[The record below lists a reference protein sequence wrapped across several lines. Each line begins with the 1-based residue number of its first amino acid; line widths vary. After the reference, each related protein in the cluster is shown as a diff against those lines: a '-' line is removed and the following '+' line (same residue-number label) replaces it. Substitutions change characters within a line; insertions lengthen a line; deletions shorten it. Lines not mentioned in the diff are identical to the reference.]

1 MLGSSPLLSGRS
13 CFLYCLPLCVF
24 QKKEKY
30 RKCRV
35 GLSGSGHRSGE
46 AEAKSAQLPKSAAR
60 VSRTLFLS
68 AQAQAELGGR
78 GGRGG
83 IARQGAGG

>member
-1 MLGSSPLLSGRS
+1 M
-13 CFLYCLPLCVF
+13 
-24 QKKEKY
+24 
-30 RKCRV
+30 
-35 GLSGSGHRSGE
+35 GLSENGHRSGE
-46 AEAKSAQLPKSAAR
+46 AEAKLTGLPKSAAR

-83 IARQGAGG
+83 IARQGAGGVGGGGLK